1 MIAGAAARR
10 PLISGGDMSL
20 REESLQRFVDA
31 ASLAFDRFAK
41 APESR
46 RSIRQFF
53 AALEQP
59 GSGRAGEG
67 SRLPVCA
74 QLDVALA
81 VDPSYDTSLSRLIEA
96 FKGIEPMLEWRR
108 RTKYDHT
115 AGDNFVDGHANAMIV
130 GPGGLE
136 ERSDLWLGV
145 TLLAPHVRY
154 PDHDHAPEEVYLV
167 LSEGEFQQGEGDW
180 FSPGIGGSFY
190 NIPGIKH
197 AMRSVDT
204 PLFAFWALL
213 AERPH

>member
-1 MIAGAAARR
+1 
-10 PLISGGDMSL
+10 MSL
-20 REESLQRFVDA
+20 RNESLQIFLDA
-31 ASLAFDRFAK
+31 AFVAFDQFAK
-41 APESR
+41 APEAR
-46 RSIRQFF
+46 RSVRQMF
-53 AALEQP
+53 AALERP
-59 GSGRAGEG
+59 GAARAGEG

-74 QLDVALA
+74 QLDVAL
-81 VDPSYDTSLSRLIEA
+81 SIDTSYPSLTQLIEG

-115 AGDNFVDGHANAMIV
+115 ASDNFVDGHANAMII

-136 ERSDLWLGV
+136 ERSDPWIGV
-145 TLLAPHVRY
+145 TLMAPQVRY

-190 NIPGIKH
+190 NVPDIKH
-197 AMRSVDT
+197 AMRSLDT

-213 AERPH
+213 AERPAV

>member
-1 MIAGAAARR
+1 
-10 PLISGGDMSL
+10 MSL
-20 REESLQRFVDA
+20 RGESLQLFVDA
-31 ASLAFDRFAK
+31 ASAAFDQFAK
-41 APESR
+41 APEAR
-46 RSIRQFF
+46 RSIGQFF
-53 AALEQP
+53 AALERR
-59 GSGRAGEG
+59 GAARAGEG
-67 SRLPVCA
+67 SRLPVCHH
-74 QLDVALA
+74 LDLALA
-81 VDPSYDTSLSRLIEA
+81 IDTSYPSLTGLIEA

-115 AGDNFVDGHANAMIV
+115 ADDNFVDGHANAMII

-136 ERSDLWLGV
+136 ERNDLWLGV
-145 TLLAPHVRY
+145 TLMAPQVRY

-197 AMRSVDT
+197 AMRSVGT

>member
-1 MIAGAAARR
+1 
-10 PLISGGDMSL
+10 MSS
-20 REESLQRFVDA
+20 RNENLQHFLEA
-31 ASLAFDRFAK
+31 ASVAFGQFAK
-41 APESR
+41 APEAR
-46 RSIRQFF
+46 RSLDGFF
-53 AALEQP
+53 AALERP
-59 GSGRAGEG
+59 GTARAGEG

-74 QLDVALA
+74 HHLDVALSA
-81 VDPSYDTSLSRLIEA
+81 DSSYASLTQLIER

-115 AGDNFVDGHANAMIV
+115 ASDNFVDGHANAMII

-136 ERSDLWLGV
+136 ERNDLWLGV
-145 TLLAPHVRY
+145 TLMAPHVRY

-167 LSEGEFQQGEGDW
+167 LSKGEFQQGEGDW

-197 AMRSVDT
+197 AMRSVET

-213 AERPH
+213 ADRPH

>member
-1 MIAGAAARR
+1 MRVRG
-10 PLISGGDMSL
+10 
-20 REESLQRFVDA
+20 ESLQLFVDT
-31 ASLAFDRFAK
+31 ASQAFDQFAK
-41 APESR
+41 APEAR

-59 GSGRAGEG
+59 GVARVGEG

-81 VDPSYDTSLSRLIEA
+81 VDTSYYSSLTRLIEA

-108 RTKYDHT
+108 RSKYDHT
-115 AGDNFVDGHANAMIV
+115 ASDNFVDGHANAMII

-136 ERSDLWLGV
+136 ERSDLWFGV

-167 LSEGEFQQGEGDW
+167 LSDGEFQQGEGDW

-190 NIPGIKH
+190 NVPGIRH
-197 AMRSVDT
+197 AMRSLDT
-204 PLFAFWALL
+204 PLFAFWVLL

>member
-1 MIAGAAARR
+1 
-10 PLISGGDMSL
+10 MSL
-20 REESLQRFVDA
+20 RRESLQLFLDA
-31 ASLAFDRFAK
+31 ASVAFDDFAK
-41 APESR
+41 VPEAR
-46 RSIRQFF
+46 RSIRHFY

-59 GSGRAGEG
+59 GAARAGDG

-74 QLDVALA
+74 HLDMALA
-81 VDPSYDTSLSRLIEA
+81 VGSAYYPSLVRLIEA

-108 RTKYDHT
+108 RTKYDHS
-115 AGDNFVDGHANAMIV
+115 ASDNFVDGHANAMII

-136 ERSDLWLGV
+136 ERSDLWFGV
-145 TLLAPHVRY
+145 TLMAPHVRY

-167 LSEGEFQQGEGDW
+167 LSEGEFKQGEGDW

-190 NIPGIKH
+190 NIPGIRH

-213 AERPH
+213 AERPHQ